1 MKKVLVILGAAFM
14 MLSCV
19 GCGKEEIKNEEQTS
33 SIYEQTIDE
42 SNDFTEELSS
52 NIDELYTDVFKEIF
66 GDDFDAGKAI
76 VDDETV
82 TYEGRTVS
90 FEYIEEVVY
99 NSMTNS
105 L

>member
-19 GCGKEEIKNEEQTS
+19 GCEKEEIKNEEQTT

-42 SNDFTEELSS
+42 SNDFSEELSS
-52 NIDELYTDVFKEIF
+52 NIDELYMNVFKEIF
-66 GDDFDAGKAI
+66 GDDFDADKAI
-76 VDDETV
+76 VDNETV

-90 FEYIEEVVY
+90 FEYIEEVAY
-99 NSMTNS
+99 NSMENS